1 MKRSHRFFLSI
12 LMAFAIG
19 ICTAA
24 PLTAHAEETPSG
36 ENTDGGSISLELIH
50 RQAQSLTLQL
60 NSEHLAYQDVT
71 LDCTDSA
78 TGKPV
83 TISLLAAPGTSEYT
97 LYDLETPA
105 EEVTGTLNISMI
117 TDAGYQLDI
126 GSMSF
131 SINGQTYASGS
142 VAVIETPNCSV
153 SSSISCREM
162 AAEPETPPQPEDP
175 ESETPEQTDP
185 PTETET
191 PGQTDPSTETETP
204 GQTDP
209 STETE
214 TPGQT
219 DSSTE
224 TETPGQTNPSTETE
238 TPGQTHPSTE
248 TETPGQTHPSAESES
263 PLETYPSTES
273 VSPGQDLTAP
283 SAEILTTTPIT
294 QNADE
299 TNVGVPGTSANEGLA
314 KSPAAGASINETTS
328 GTADKTAAAEAAAG
342 QTAGTESSLGN
353 TMLSPERHTAEA
365 FTGIRI
371 SEIVRNVNLVL
382 AALILIVLILLLIK
396 LVLTLKREM
405 RSRRFRRF

>member
-117 TDAGYQLDI
+117 TDAGYQLDT

-175 ESETPEQTDP
+175 EPETPEQTDP

-219 DSSTE
+219 
-224 TETPGQTNPSTETE
+224 N
-238 TPGQTHPSTE
+238 PSTE

-299 TNVGVPGTSANEGLA
+299 TNVGVPGPSANEGLT

-328 GTADKTAAAEAAAG
+328 GTADKTAAAEAAAD

-353 TMLSPERHTAEA
+353 TMLSPERHTSEA

>member
-219 DSSTE
+219 
-224 TETPGQTNPSTETE
+224 
-238 TPGQTHPSTE
+238 HPSTE